1 MPRSLVKCRRDI
13 PAPENSPFQSFSKV
27 PRANGRGKAG
37 GRGRRSLRNVFAP
50 LAKGNGRF
58 GAKPLLIFRKRDNR
72 LHWPARCSIFVP
84 YDEGEKRVSGSA
96 EATPAHHR
104 RPDRDM
110 RFMKGQGHDGSGS
123 SEPPAL
129 TPDSALGKRGDRIF
143 FLSRHPA
150 QPFDKSNFTERKGR
164 KWKEM
169 EGGFEGFGS
178 PGLGACRANPA
189 SLKSP
194 DAMGRPM
201 LCLAQASGGEA
212 GERPSTHPFAQGS
225 LFETTP
231 ESSLI
236 ALLERAPLDWE
247 LRKAGNAAATL

>member
-1 MPRSLVKCRRDI
+1 
-13 PAPENSPFQSFSKV
+13 
-27 PRANGRGKAG
+27 
-37 GRGRRSLRNVFAP
+37 
-50 LAKGNGRF
+50 
-58 GAKPLLIFRKRDNR
+58 
-72 LHWPARCSIFVP
+72 
-84 YDEGEKRVSGSA
+84 
-96 EATPAHHR
+96 
-104 RPDRDM
+104 
-110 RFMKGQGHDGSGS
+110 
-123 SEPPAL
+123 
-129 TPDSALGKRGDRIF
+129 
-143 FLSRHPA
+143 
-150 QPFDKSNFTERKGR
+150 
-164 KWKEM
+164 M

-178 PGLGACRANPA
+178 PGLGACRANAA